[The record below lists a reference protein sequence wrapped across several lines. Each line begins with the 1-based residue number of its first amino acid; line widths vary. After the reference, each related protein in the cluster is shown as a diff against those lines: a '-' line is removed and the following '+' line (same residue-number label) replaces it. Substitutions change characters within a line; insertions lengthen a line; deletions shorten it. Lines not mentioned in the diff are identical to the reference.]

1 MTAAD
6 DRPLLSSLD
15 GKVTDKASLLERI
28 RTRSRNIAMGSAA
41 AAAALAL
48 AGCGGDI
55 TEGKVV
61 ERKVEPEK
69 SYVVIIPIKTGDICT
84 SSKVGSSTIRTCTPI
99 YTYLPYTH
107 YDDQDWVLKLEDC
120 SQDKCRYG
128 KVYVSEAVYLGTKLG
143 DHYVKAEL
151 DATSDDVTKRR
162 ATKREQE
169 RAREQSQAI
178 NG

>member
-1 MTAAD
+1 MTSTNP
-6 DRPLLSSLD
+6 RPLLASLD
-15 GKVTDKASLLERI
+15 GEITDKASLIARI

-55 TEGKVV
+55 TEGKIV
-61 ERKVEPEK
+61 ERKVEPEN
-69 SYVVIIPIKTGDICT
+69 SYVIMLPIKTGDICT
-84 SSKVGSSTIRTCTPI
+84 SSKVGNSTIRTCTPI
-99 YTYLPYTH
+99 YTYFPYTH

-128 KVYVSEAVYLGTKLG
+128 KVYVSEAVYLAAKLG
-143 DHYVKAEL
+143 DHYVKGEL
-151 DATSDDVTKRR
+151 DATSDDVSKRR
-162 ATKREQE
+162 ATKQEQDK
-169 RAREQSQAI
+169 AREQSQTI